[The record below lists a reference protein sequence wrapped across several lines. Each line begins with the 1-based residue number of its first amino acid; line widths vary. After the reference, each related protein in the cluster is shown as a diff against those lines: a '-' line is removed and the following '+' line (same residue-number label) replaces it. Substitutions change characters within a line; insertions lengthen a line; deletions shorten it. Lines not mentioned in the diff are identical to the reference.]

1 MFDLH
6 SHILPG
12 IDDGSRDLTMTKA
25 MLEQMHHQGVF
36 AVAAT
41 PHFYAN
47 RDLPEAFLRRRDAA
61 VEQVAC
67 LQGALPKI
75 IVGAEVAYF
84 DGISRSGILHK
95 LQLGDSG
102 LVLIEMPF
110 CPWSG
115 RMLREICQLR
125 AETGLTPVLAHIDRY
140 HRQLRDCM
148 PTLLDSGV
156 LFQCNAD
163 AFLSVMQRCWAL
175 RLLKQGYIHFL
186 GTDAHNLTS
195 RPPRLA
201 EAYRVI
207 YNRLGQD
214 ALDLLNLSAKKR
226 LSL

>member
-1 MFDLH
+1 MVDLH

-25 MLEQMHHQGVF
+25 MLEQMYRQGVL

-47 RDLPEAFLRRRDAA
+47 RDLPEAFLRRRGAA
-61 VEQVAC
+61 VAQVAG

-115 RMLREICQLR
+115 RMIREVCQIR
-125 AETGLTPVLAHIDRY
+125 SETGLTPVLAHIDRY
-140 HRQLRDCM
+140 RRQLRACM
-148 PTLLDSGV
+148 PTLQDSGV
-156 LFQCNAD
+156 LFQCNAE
-163 AFLSVMQRCWAL
+163 AFLSVWQRRWAL
-175 RLLKQGYIHFL
+175 RLLEQGYIHFL

-201 EAYRVI
+201 EAYQVI
-207 YNRLGQD
+207 CNRLGQD

>member
-1 MFDLH
+1 MFDFH

-12 IDDGSRDLTMTKA
+12 IDDGSVNIDMTKE
-25 MLEQMHHQGVF
+25 MLRIMRSQGVR

-47 RDLPEAFLRRRDAA
+47 RDLPEAFLRRRERAMA
-61 VEQVAC
+61 QVAD
-67 LQGALPKI
+67 LQGAFPKI
-75 IVGAEVAYF
+75 ILGAEVAYF

-115 RMLREICQLR
+115 RMIREICQIR
-125 AETGLTPVLAHIDRY
+125 SETGLTPVLAHIDRY
-140 HRQLRDCM
+140 RKQLRDCM
-148 PTLLDSGV
+148 PTLQDSGV
-156 LFQCNAD
+156 LFQCNAE
-163 AFLSVMQRCWAL
+163 AFLSVWQRRWAL
-175 RLLKQGYIHFL
+175 RLLEKGFIHFL

-195 RPPRLA
+195 RPPKLP
-201 EAYRVI
+201 EAYQVI
-207 YNRLGQD
+207 RDQLGDD
-214 ALDLLNLSAKKR
+214 ALHLLHLSAKTR